1 MRSGVDTRG
10 VGVMALLDF
19 LLGLSIDEVAIRYRM
34 PRTAAED
41 ELRAVLLAYGFDAR
55 GSGR

>member
-1 MRSGVDTRG
+1 VDTRG
-10 VGVMALLDF
+10 VGVLALLDF
-19 LLGLSIDEVAIRYRM
+19 LLGLSLDEVAVRYRLT
-34 PRTAAED
+34 RGVAED

>member
-1 MRSGVDTRG
+1 VDTRG
-10 VGVMALLDF
+10 VGVLALLDF
-19 LLGLSIDEVAIRYRM
+19 LLGLSIDEVAIRYRI